1 MKKVFLK
8 AIAVPALLITGSLTL
23 TGCGQMLPGGGSN
36 QGTPAPTT
44 IAVPDL
50 LDGSV
55 PFNQIP
61 PALPSA
67 TYYNATEGSP
77 LSAEDADALGK
88 SVLQVL
94 TLDYDKNRTLSGKLS
109 RDELNALLPEVEGKL
124 KPMLNAEALANFSDK
139 WKQEAA
145 KEGQPESNTLML
157 ATAGSQPDNWGN
169 PANLQCG
176 ITDTPWKTTFS
187 DPKLIST
194 PVAGADYEAA
204 AYTVTAHYLIPCA
217 EGKIM
222 KQLMQWKFVIAPS
235 ADYSRWE
242 VYQWE
247 HAPIGETAYYQEG
260 E

>member
-8 AIAVPALLITGSLTL
+8 AIAVPALLITASLTL
-23 TGCGQMLPGGGSN
+23 TGCGQLISGGNTN
-36 QGTPAPTT
+36 QGAQATKT

-61 PALPSA
+61 PALPTA
-67 TYYNATEGSP
+67 TYYDAVEGSP
-77 LSAEDADALGK
+77 LTVEDADALGK
-88 SVLQVL
+88 SVLKVM
-94 TLDYDKNRTLSGKLS
+94 TLDYDKNRTLSGKLNQ
-109 RDELNALLPEVEGKL
+109 DQLNALLPEVEGKL
-124 KPMLNAEALANFSDK
+124 QPLLNTEALANFSDK

-145 KEGQPESNTLML
+145 IAGQPESKTLML
-157 ATAGSQPDNWGN
+157 AVEGDQPDNWGN

-176 ITDTPWKTTFS
+176 MTDTPWKTTFS
-187 DPKLIST
+187 DPKLVSE
-194 PVAGADYEAA
+194 PVKGQDYSVA

-222 KQLMQWKFVIAPS
+222 KQLMQWKFVLAPS

-247 HAPIGETAYYQEG
+247 HAPLGETAYYQEG